1 MRSDDVFVHGVLP
14 RSGTNYLSRVL
25 RCHANLAASPR
36 SMWEFPHLR
45 KSDPL
50 VSYAR
55 SMARSRKL
63 PELEEGDVLRIVGDA
78 WLAWAAT
85 GLADGRRLV
94 LKDPSV
100 RNLDRFF
107 RFFPRSYLLVLM
119 RDGRDIACSSLR
131 ADFVAPSRFHPL
143 RPQSYRRV
151 FVSPLDELARRWAT
165 ASGQVRAFLETPEAR
180 ERARVVRFE
189 DLVREPERELGAIL
203 TFLGLPPERF
213 RWDSFGELAVRG
225 SSFVGDREGRV
236 DWTDRSPEAFD
247 PVGRWRAWSA
257 RDFRRFGA
265 VASAELEH
273 WGYESEVSP

>member
-1 MRSDDVFVHGVLP
+1 MRSDDVFIHGILP

-25 RCHANLAASPR
+25 RCHADMAASPR

-63 PELEEGDVLRIVGDA
+63 PELEEGDVLRLVGDA

-85 GLADGRRLV
+85 GLPHGRRLV
-94 LKDPSV
+94 LKEPSV
-100 RNLDRFF
+100 RNLGRFF
-107 RFFPRSYLLVLM
+107 RFFPRSYLLVLV

-131 ADFVAPSRFHPL
+131 ADFAAPSRFHPL
-143 RPQSYRRV
+143 RPRSWRRA
-151 FVSPLDELARRWAT
+151 FVSPIGELARRWAA
-165 ASGQVRAFLETPEAR
+165 ASGEVRALLETPEAR

-189 DLVREPERELGAIL
+189 DLVRDPERELKAIL
-203 TFLGLPPERF
+203 TFLALPAERF
-213 RWDSFGELAVRG
+213 DWDSFGVLGVRG
-225 SSFVGDREGRV
+225 SSFVGDRDGRV
-236 DWTDRSPEAFD
+236 DWADRNPEAFD

-257 RDFRRFGA
+257 RDVGRFGA
-265 VASAELEH
+265 VAAAELER
-273 WGYESEVSP
+273 WGYEPGESA

>member
-1 MRSDDVFVHGVLP
+1 MRSDDVFIHGILP

-25 RCHANLAASPR
+25 RCHDDLEASPR

-50 VSYAR
+50 VSYAA

-78 WLAWAAT
+78 WLAWAAK
-85 GLADGRRLV
+85 GLPDEQRLV
-94 LKDPSV
+94 LKEPSV

-107 RFFPRSYLLVLM
+107 RFFPRSYLLVLV

-131 ADFVAPSRFHPL
+131 ADFAAPPRFRPL
-143 RPQSYRRV
+143 RPRSWRRG
-151 FVSPLDELARRWAT
+151 FVRPIEALARRWAA
-165 ASGQVRAFLETPEAR
+165 ASEQIRAFLDTPEAW

-189 DLVREPERELGAIL
+189 DLVRDPERELDAIL

-213 RWDSFGELAVRG
+213 HWESFASLGVRG
-225 SSFVGDREGRV
+225 SSFVGDREGTV
-236 DWTDRSPEAFD
+236 DWTDRSPAGFD

-257 RDFRRFGA
+257 RDVRRFGA
-265 VASAELEH
+265 VASAELER
-273 WGYESEVSP
+273 WGYESGESA